1 MAEVSARIASLSP
14 EKRKA
19 LEVLLKE
26 SRERSR
32 QALVQPPAAEPRPA
46 DDDDEEIRL
55 TDDFSSDPDE
65 LKKKWK
71 IFYNRVTR
79 QLNATE
85 FGEFSFFLNYGYVS
99 DGSKEFSTVELP
111 ERFINRNSVK
121 LVLELIGDCDLTAR
135 RMLDVG
141 CGRGGTVFVA
151 KTFFNPKKL
160 VGVDLSSSAIEF
172 NRRVH
177 RDPRI
182 EFYEGDAE
190 KLQFEDA
197 CFDVVTNVESS
208 HSYPCIQA
216 FYSEVFRVLVP
227 GGYFLYTDLFPVQRA
242 EHCTGLLKHIG
253 FVLERSRDITRNVLK
268 SCDEVAPQRVAAFD
282 ATNDPH
288 LVSNFLATPGS
299 DVYEN
304 MQTGA
309 WTYQIQKLRKPI
321 ALGQEPVGPRT
332 QREE

>member
-1 MAEVSARIASLSP
+1 MADVLARIAGLSP

-26 SRERSR
+26 SRERAR
-32 QALVQPPAAEPRPA
+32 QAVVQPPPEKPA
-46 DDDDEEIRL
+46 DEDEDIRL

-85 FGEFSFFLNYGYVS
+85 FGEFSYFLNYGYVS
-99 DGSKEFSTVELP
+99 DGSGDVSTVELP

-121 LVLELIGDCDLTAR
+121 LVLELIGDCDLSDR
-135 RMLDVG
+135 RVLDVG
-141 CGRGGTVFVA
+141 CGRGGTIFVA
-151 KTFFNPKKL
+151 KTFFNPKQL

-172 NRRVH
+172 DRRVH

-182 EFYEGDAE
+182 EFREGDAE
-190 KLQFEDA
+190 KLQFADA
-197 CFDVVTNVESS
+197 SFDVVTNVESS
-208 HSYPCIQA
+208 HSYPCIQN
-216 FYSEVFRVLVP
+216 FYSEVFRVLGP
-227 GGYFLYTDLFPVQRA
+227 GGHFLYTDLLPAQRA

-253 FVLERSRDITRNVLK
+253 FVVELSRDITRNVMK

-288 LVSNFLATPGS
+288 LVGNFLATPGS
-299 DVYEN
+299 EVYEN
-304 MQTGA
+304 MRTGA
-309 WTYQIQKLRKPI
+309 WRYQILKLWKPT
-321 ALGQEPVGPRT
+321 ASGQEPVGHSA
-332 QREE
+332 QRE